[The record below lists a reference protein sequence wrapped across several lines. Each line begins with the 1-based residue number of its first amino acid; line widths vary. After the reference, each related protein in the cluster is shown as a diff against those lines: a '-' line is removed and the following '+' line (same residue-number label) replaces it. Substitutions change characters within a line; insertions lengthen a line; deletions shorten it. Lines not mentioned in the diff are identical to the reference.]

1 MPTKQARISVSNE
14 GQSETV
20 IINRLSDKLE
30 DAIAVM
36 MTAMVQLMQQQ
47 SSEKTIDNW
56 DVERIVEAKLTQALE
71 RMSGYNAT
79 DAAKLEMIRSKYDTS
94 IVEISKKAEAL
105 NAQCDLIVAQQRL
118 EKLEAGEYDPM
129 TRSRY

>member
-36 MTAMVQLMQQQ
+36 MTAMVQLIQQQ

-79 DAAKLEMIRSKYDTS
+79 DAAKRSGSDTTHRPTRLS
-94 IVEISKKAEAL
+94 CRRGTGEGGGE
-105 NAQCDLIVAQQRL
+105 CTPQR
-118 EKLEAGEYDPM
+118 ARRM
-129 TRSRY
+129 QS